1 MTLSEKSLNEKLK
14 NVKKMNDQI
23 FENIDQTI
31 YMSDDDKWIQNK
43 DLSFSFQ
50 VKEGLGL
57 SR

>member
-57 SR
+57 FR

>member
-50 VKEGLGL
+50 AKEGLGL